1 MIKNISA
8 NAVISDGVEER
19 TRIGML
25 TPSSNTVLEP
35 VTHEIARQVPGLS
48 MHFSRL
54 RVTEIAL
61 NQLALAQFDL
71 DPFLG
76 AASLLVD
83 AKCQVIAWSGTS
95 GGWRGF
101 KHDQEICDAIE
112 AQYGVSATT
121 SILAQRDLFEAHGVN
136 EFGLLTPYTSDVQ
149 TKIVD
154 NFGAAGFHCL
164 AERHLGISDNYSFAN
179 VDDATIWRL
188 CRELA
193 DEGAQS
199 IAVICTNVKGAG
211 LATALE
217 LELGITLYDSVS
229 VVVLRALQL
238 ASVPVDQVHGWG
250 RIFAL
255 SS

>member
-1 MIKNISA
+1 MSKNISV
-8 NAVISDGVEER
+8 NDVISDGVGKVAS
-19 TRIGML
+19 IGML

-35 VTHEIARQVPGLS
+35 VTQEIARQVPGLS

-112 AQYGVSATT
+112 AQYGASATT
-121 SILAQRDLFEAHGVN
+121 SILAQKDLFEAHGVN

-149 TKIVD
+149 TKIID
-154 NFGAAGFHCL
+154 NFGVAGFHCL
-164 AERHLGISDNYSFAN
+164 AE
-179 VDDATIWRL
+179 
-188 CRELA
+188 
-193 DEGAQS
+193 
-199 IAVICTNVKGAG
+199 
-211 LATALE
+211 
-217 LELGITLYDSVS
+217 
-229 VVVLRALQL
+229 
-238 ASVPVDQVHGWG
+238 
-250 RIFAL
+250 
-255 SS
+255 

>member
-71 DPFLG
+71 DPFLD

-83 AKCQVIAWSGTS
+83 AKCST
-95 GGWRGF
+95 
-101 KHDQEICDAIE
+101 
-112 AQYGVSATT
+112 
-121 SILAQRDLFEAHGVN
+121 
-136 EFGLLTPYTSDVQ
+136 LT
-149 TKIVD
+149 
-154 NFGAAGFHCL
+154 
-164 AERHLGISDNYSFAN
+164 
-179 VDDATIWRL
+179 
-188 CRELA
+188 
-193 DEGAQS
+193 
-199 IAVICTNVKGAG
+199 TNVILGLVETIGA
-211 LATALE
+211 
-217 LELGITLYDSVS
+217 
-229 VVVLRALQL
+229 
-238 ASVPVDQVHGWG
+238 
-250 RIFAL
+250 
-255 SS
+255 

>member
-1 MIKNISA
+1 MND
-8 NAVISDGVEER
+8 VVSDSTEKFA
-19 TRIGML
+19 RIGML

-35 VTHEIARQVPGLS
+35 VTQQIARQVPGLS

-61 NQLALAQFDL
+61 NQRALAQFDL

-101 KHDQEICDAIE
+101 THDQEICDAIE

-121 SILAQRDLFEAHGVN
+121 SILSQKDLFEAHGVN

-149 TKIVD
+149 TKIVE
-154 NFGAAGFHCL
+154 NFIAAGFHCL

-179 VDDATIWRL
+179 VDDATIWDL
-188 CRELA
+188 CSELA

-199 IAVICTNVKGAG
+199 IAVICTNVKGAD
-211 LATALE
+211 LAVALE
-217 LELGITLYDSVS
+217 SELGITLYDSVS

-238 ASVPVDQVHGWG
+238 AGVAVNGVHGWG
-250 RIFAL
+250 RIFSL
-255 SS
+255 SP